1 MFEVLVRK
9 DLDLMTKIMNTE
21 VYKIWKAA
29 GMNELIETLRQSDQH
44 STDRPNCPRYHTN
57 LESKQSEVSLTH
69 ATNPT
74 VVMVINDHQNPS
86 PAPLMND
93 RGKSSWLVG
102 ESYKN
107 TTNKAREKKKYC

>member
-1 MFEVLVRK
+1 M
-9 DLDLMTKIMNTE
+9 I
-21 VYKIWKAA
+21 
-29 GMNELIETLRQSDQH
+29 ELEPLHQSDQH
-44 STDRPNCPRYHTN
+44 STDRSNCTLYHTN
-57 LESKQSEVSLTH
+57 LESKQSQVSLTH

-74 VVMVINDHQNPS
+74 VVMVIKDHQNPS

-107 TTNKAREKKKYC
+107 ITNNTKEKKIIVRIESL